1 MRIWRTGAMAVIVA
15 VLLPSTASG
24 SRRFP
29 AEIATDLVLSYQPAC
44 SLCHVKGNTGP
55 GTANTPVAL
64 SMKAR
69 GLQSGGRSSV
79 SSSLAALDSDRVDSD
94 GDGVTDVDEL
104 RMGTDPN
111 SPEPT
116 PFAGR
121 VDPAYGCSVGRSH
134 GRTDEREL
142 IAMAAASVVWLLR
155 RRRKLGVPTGS
166 RSPAETPAASSA
178 SCNKGH

>member
-1 MRIWRTGAMAVIVA
+1 MRRWRALAIGVGMA
-15 VLLPSTASG
+15 VLLPSNVLA

-29 AEIATDLVLSYQPAC
+29 AQVATQLGLSYEPAC

-55 GTANTPVAL
+55 GTAETPVAL

-79 SSSLAALDSDRVDSD
+79 SSSLTALDSDRVDSD

-116 PFAGR
+116 SFAGR
-121 VDPAYGCSVGRSH
+121 ADPSFGCEVGRSQE
-134 GRTDEREL
+134 RTDVL
-142 IAMAAASVVWLLR
+142 GPFPAMMLALAIWVRVR
-155 RRRKLGVPTGS
+155 RRRRDCGP
-166 RSPAETPAASSA
+166 
-178 SCNKGH
+178 